1 MIHLMLVLGMLGGR
15 PKKPLS
21 MTKEE
26 RVKLEDWAR
35 RPKTSQRLA
44 LRSKIV
50 LQCAEGLSNTAV
62 AQKLRTSN
70 QNVCK
75 WRERF
80 RTARLEGLADEPRPG
95 APRRISDAAV
105 EEVIT
110 RTLESAP
117 AEGTHWSTRL
127 LAREVGMSQSAVARI
142 WRAFGLQPHRQGL

>member
-1 MIHLMLVLGMLGGR
+1 MLVLGMPGGR
-15 PKKPLS
+15 PKKPFS
-21 MTKEE
+21 ITRDE

-50 LQCAEGLSNTAV
+50 LLCAEGISNTAV

-80 RTARLEGLADEPRPG
+80 RISHLEGLADEPRPVRATPDWRCRCG
-95 APRRISDAAV
+95 RGDYAHLGRCPCRRNALVHTIAGSGSRDV
-105 EEVIT
+105 PVC
-110 RTLESAP
+110 
-117 AEGTHWSTRL
+117 
-127 LAREVGMSQSAVARI
+127 
-142 WRAFGLQPHRQGL
+142 